1 MSEPASHH
9 PHHPHPNGSKKV
21 FSWVSGVL
29 GGVAIIFVVWIIGSV
44 VAAGSE
50 IRMINMRLAGV
61 EEKLKEL
68 QQDIRRI
75 KP

>member
-50 IRMINMRLAGV
+50 IRMLNMRMFGMEQSV
-61 EEKLKEL
+61 KEL
-68 QQDIRRI
+68 QQEIRKT

>member
-1 MSEPASHH
+1 MNDPTPHH
-9 PHHPHPNGSKKV
+9 PHHPHHNGSKKV

-61 EEKLKEL
+61 EEKLKEM